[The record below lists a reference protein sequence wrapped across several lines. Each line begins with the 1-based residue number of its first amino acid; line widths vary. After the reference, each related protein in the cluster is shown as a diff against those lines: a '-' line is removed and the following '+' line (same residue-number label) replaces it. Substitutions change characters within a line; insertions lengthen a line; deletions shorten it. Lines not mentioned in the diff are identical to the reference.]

1 MKSKFTSILMF
12 FIIIVILMAS
22 VLLIKTIFK
31 EISGGNTLETSK
43 ALEDV
48 QLFETE
54 DTNDSQ
60 TKKNLDTSIEAPKIK
75 ETTKSNPL
83 TELESSNNQN
93 TQTQNVNYDNVIVNK
108 YFYTQLNSYSQTIY
122 KAFENNKENMK
133 SGNYKISLGNSFSSL
148 LEENGQK
155 ILGDYYQSAIEAYIF
170 DNPDVFYIDP
180 SKMFLN
186 IETITRGSTKTY
198 NLYIDCGEGA
208 TYLTD
213 QFSTKSQV
221 EEAIRKVENI
231 RNSIISRK
239 TTNTYTNIKMAHDYL
254 VDNIEYDSSTS
265 MQNIYN
271 IYGAL
276 VNNKCVC
283 EGYAKALKYL
293 LDGMGIESCIVIGK
307 ATNYTGESENHAW
320 NYVKVNDVWYA
331 VDATW
336 DDPVIVG
343 GGTLSSESKRKY
355 LLKGSNTISK
365 DHFPSGKFTENGKTF
380 NYPTLSSG
388 DY

>member
-12 FIIIVILMAS
+12 IIIIVILMAS
-22 VLLIKTIFK
+22 ILLLKIIFK
-31 EISGGNTLETSK
+31 EISGGNALETSK
-43 ALEDV
+43 TIDDV
-48 QLFETE
+48 RYFETQDTDDVKKTNNI
-54 DTNDSQ
+54 DTN
-60 TKKNLDTSIEAPKIK
+60 IEAPKVR

-83 TELESSNNQN
+83 TELESSNKQN
-93 TQTQNVNYDNVIVNK
+93 TQEVDYDNIIVNK
-108 YFYTQLNSYSQTIY
+108 YFYNQLNNYSQTIY
-122 KAFENNKENMK
+122 KAFESNKDNMK
-133 SGNYKISLGNSFSSL
+133 SGNYKISLGNTFSSL
-148 LEENGQK
+148 LEEKGQK
-155 ILGDYYQSAIEAYIF
+155 VLGDYYQSAIEAYIY
-170 DNPDVFYIDP
+170 DNPDVFYLDP

-186 IETITRGSTKTY
+186 IETITRGSNKTY
-198 NLYIDCGEGA
+198 NLYIDCGEGE

-221 EEAIRKVENI
+221 EDAIRKVENV
-231 RNSIISRK
+231 RNSILARK
-239 TTNTYTNIKMAHDYL
+239 TASTYSNIKIAHDYL
-254 VDNIEYDSSTS
+254 VDNIDYDSSTS
-265 MQNIYN
+265 MPNIYN

-283 EGYAKALKYL
+283 EGYAKALKYI

-320 NYVKVNDVWYA
+320 NYVKVNDAWYA

-336 DDPVIVG
+336 DDPIIVG
-343 GGTLSSESKRKY
+343 GGSLSSQSKQKY
-355 LLKGSNTISK
+355 LLKGSSTISK
-365 DHFPSGKFTENGKTF
+365 DHFPSGKFTEDGKTF